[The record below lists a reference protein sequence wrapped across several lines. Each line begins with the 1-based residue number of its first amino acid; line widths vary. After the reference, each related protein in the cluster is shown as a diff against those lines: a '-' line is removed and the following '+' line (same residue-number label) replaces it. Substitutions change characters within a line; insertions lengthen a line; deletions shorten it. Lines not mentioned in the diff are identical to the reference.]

1 MIIDKIAVILVACI
15 VLIFLAIMYVKK
27 QAIENLVMISFLSF
41 FIGLYIP
48 FTYYEMYIPLYI
60 HIPVLIF
67 GVILPI
73 IIVLLQYNNIMVSS
87 KLLYRNAQKL
97 YKKKKYDETIQEL
110 QKLINIEGK
119 KSEYLYLLGKCYAEK
134 NDYLN
139 ARDCFALAI
148 DLNKEDY
155 LSYYELGCV
164 LESTEKTDSAIMM
177 FNKALALKKDMYEAY
192 EALGICLASK
202 GRYQEAI
209 KIYNEGIQNC
219 ENSCELYYNLAVL
232 QMHLNLLEP
241 ALNNLKIAVSID
253 DTLEEAHY
261 NIANIRYLKGEYD
274 VALSEYKKVTKNTE
288 YSEKAYY
295 KIAMIYAIQKEYEK
309 ALTIIE
315 YLIESDASYMERIGD
330 EIIFNPMKEQINTL
344 FLTRSKIL
352 QEEMEEKEYV
362 SKNKKK
368 SHKKKKFQEKIE
380 EESQHEK
387 EIKQEVIEK
396 PNIFNK
402 KLR

>member
-1 MIIDKIAVILVACI
+1 M
-15 VLIFLAIMYVKK
+15 
-27 QAIENLVMISFLSF
+27 
-41 FIGLYIP
+41 
-48 FTYYEMYIPLYI
+48 
-60 HIPVLIF
+60 
-67 GVILPI
+67 
-73 IIVLLQYNNIMVSS
+73 
-87 KLLYRNAQKL
+87 
-97 YKKKKYDETIQEL
+97 
-110 QKLINIEGK
+110 
-119 KSEYLYLLGKCYAEK
+119 
-134 NDYLN
+134 
-139 ARDCFALAI
+139 
-148 DLNKEDY
+148 
-155 LSYYELGCV
+155 
-164 LESTEKTDSAIMM
+164 
-177 FNKALALKKDMYEAY
+177 
-192 EALGICLASK
+192 
-202 GRYQEAI
+202 
-209 KIYNEGIQNC
+209 
-219 ENSCELYYNLAVL
+219 
-232 QMHLNLLEP
+232 
-241 ALNNLKIAVSID
+241 
-253 DTLEEAHY
+253 
-261 NIANIRYLKGEYD
+261 
-274 VALSEYKKVTKNTE
+274 TKNTE